1 MFIIYNGC
9 IVHLTVKVITWVK
22 KQSSYSRIL
31 WLSLQISF
39 LCDKTYLDKSFMF
52 IISGSDSASRRR
64 IQEFKLPNQVCVRSY
79 LYTYSVNCT
88 PYTIHRTRTPVT
100 VHRTPYTVHCTP
112 YTVQCTQNTV
122 HGTRT
127 PYTVHR
133 TLYTVHRSM
142 YTEHCT
148 LNMVYRILHAVKVKI
163 TIFIFYFEYSLIMHM

>member
-88 PYTIHRTRTPVT
+88 PYTVHCKLYT
-100 VHRTPYTVHCTP
+100 VHHTPYTVHRSP
-112 YTVQCTQNTV
+112 YTVHRTLYTV
-122 HGTRT
+122 H
-127 PYTVHR
+127 VHR